1 MKTVIQP
8 LGQRILVEPAEAEVK
23 TASGLFIPDT
33 AQKKQQ
39 RGTVVAVSKELTDDE
54 KNQIKEAQTV
64 LYAKYRGDEIEYNG
78 KTFVMLDIADVLAIL
93 S

>member
-1 MKTVIQP
+1 MKTSIQP
-8 LGQRILVEPAEAEVK
+8 LGQRILVQPAEAEVK

-39 RGTVVAVSKELTDDE
+39 RGTVVAVSKALVDDE
-54 KNQIKEAQTV
+54 KNQLKENQTV
-64 LYAKYRGDEIEYNG
+64 LFAKYRGDEIEYDG
-78 KTFVMLDIADVLAIL
+78 KTLVMLDAADVLAIL